1 MKRLQ
6 NRKRLKV
13 LGSIIASALI
23 SVGAIDS
30 VRAQI
35 PVTDVAS
42 LIQQIQ
48 SYLQIINQYE
58 TQIRQYQTQIQQYQN
73 MVQNTAQLLNGGSWT
88 NIQSALAGIS
98 SILNNGQSIITTV
111 GNVNQ
116 QMAALFPTF
125 PALLTTQVTQAS
137 YVSSYQALS
146 NNTNDG
152 FRRALA
158 AADDATKS
166 LVTDQSQLNGLR
178 NQAQSTSGNL
188 QALQSVAALTLQS
201 VTQLEQLK
209 QLLSLNLGAATQY
222 YAQQQELD
230 AEREA
235 ATQKALNGTFP
246 GFGTGKSYGYQDL

>member
-58 TQIRQYQTQIQQYQN
+58 TQIQQYQN

-116 QMAALFPTF
+116 QMSALFPTF
-125 PALLTTQVTQAS
+125 PALLTTQVTQNS

-146 NNTNDG
+146 NTTNDG
-152 FRRALA
+152 FRSALA
-158 AADDATKS
+158 AADRARNDLAS
-166 LVTDQSQLNGLR
+166 DQNALR
-178 NQAQSTSGNL
+178 ALTSQAQSATGSV
-188 QALQSVAALTLQS
+188 QAIQSVAAVDAQTMTL
-201 VTQLEQLK
+201 LEQLK
-209 QLLSLNLGAATQY
+209 QLLAVNLGAANQY
-222 YAQQQELD
+222 YAQQQDLD

-235 ATQKALNGTFP
+235 ATQTALNGTFP
-246 GFGTGKSYGYQDL
+246 G

>member
-23 SVGAIDS
+23 SVAAIDS
-30 VRAQI
+30 ARAQI

-158 AADDATKS
+158 AVDDATKS
-166 LVTDQSQLNGLR
+166 LVTDQSQINGLR

-209 QLLSLNLGAATQY
+209 QLLSLNLGAANQY

>member
-23 SVGAIDS
+23 SVGAIDPA
-30 VRAQI
+30 RAQI

-48 SYLQIINQYE
+48 SYLQIIN
-58 TQIRQYQTQIQQYQN
+58 QYQTQIQQYQN

-146 NNTNDG
+146 NNTN
-152 FRRALA
+152 
-158 AADDATKS
+158 
-166 LVTDQSQLNGLR
+166 
-178 NQAQSTSGNL
+178 
-188 QALQSVAALTLQS
+188 
-201 VTQLEQLK
+201 
-209 QLLSLNLGAATQY
+209 
-222 YAQQQELD
+222 
-230 AEREA
+230 
-235 ATQKALNGTFP
+235 
-246 GFGTGKSYGYQDL
+246 

>member
-1 MKRLQ
+1 MKRST
-6 NRKRLKV
+6 NRKQPKV
-13 LGSIIASALI
+13 LASLIASALI
-23 SVGAIDS
+23 SVGGNDGA
-30 VRAQI
+30 RAQI

-42 LIQQIQ
+42 LIQQVQ

-73 MVQNTAQLLNGGSWT
+73 MLQNTAQLLGGGSWT

-98 SILNNGQSIITTV
+98 SILSNGQSIITTV

-116 QMAALFPTF
+116 QMSALFPTF
-125 PALLTTQVTQAS
+125 PALLTTAVTQAS
-137 YVSSYQALS
+137 YVLSYQALS

-166 LVTDQSQLNGLR
+166 LAMDQSQINGLKT
-178 NQAQSTSGNL
+178 QAQSASGNL
-188 QALQSVAALTLQS
+188 QALQSVAALAAQS

-209 QLLSLNLGAATQY
+209 QLLSLNLGAANQY

>member
-1 MKRLQ
+1 MKRST

-13 LGSIIASALI
+13 LGGIVASALI
-23 SVGAIDS
+23 SVCTTQSA
-30 VRAQI
+30 RAQI

-42 LIQQIQ
+42 LIQQIK

-58 TQIRQYQTQIQQYQN
+58 TQIRQFQTQIQQYQN

-88 NIQSALAGIS
+88 NIQSALAGINN
-98 SILNNGQSIITTV
+98 ILNNGQSIITTV

-116 QMAALFPTF
+116 QMSALFPTF
-125 PALLTTQVTQAS
+125 PALLTTQVTQTS

-152 FRRALA
+152 FRSALA
-158 AADDATKS
+158 AADRARND
-166 LVTDQSQLNGLR
+166 LVGDQNALR
-178 NQAQSTSGNL
+178 TLTSQAQSATGSV
-188 QALQSVAALTLQS
+188 QAIQSVAAVDAQTMTL
-201 VTQLEQLK
+201 LEQLK
-209 QLLSLNLGAATQY
+209 QLLAVNLGAANQY

-246 GFGTGKSYGYQDL
+246 GFGTGKSYSYQDL

>member
-1 MKRLQ
+1 MKRST

-13 LGSIIASALI
+13 LGSIVAGALI
-23 SVGAIDS
+23 SVGSNDCA
-30 VRAQI
+30 RAQI

-58 TQIRQYQTQIQQYQN
+58 TQIRQFQTQIQQYQN

-116 QMAALFPTF
+116 QMSALFPTF
-125 PALLTTQVTQAS
+125 PALLTTQVTQNS

-152 FRRALA
+152 FRSALA
-158 AADDATKS
+158 AADRARNDLAS
-166 LVTDQSQLNGLR
+166 DQNALR
-178 NQAQSTSGNL
+178 ALTSQAQSATGSV
-188 QALQSVAALTLQS
+188 QAIQSVAAVDAQTMTL
-201 VTQLEQLK
+201 LEQLK
-209 QLLSLNLGAATQY
+209 QLLAVNLGAANQY

-235 ATQKALNGTFP
+235 ATQKALNGPFP

>member
-6 NRKRLKV
+6 NRRRLKV

-23 SVGAIDS
+23 SVGAIDPA
-30 VRAQI
+30 RAQI

-116 QMAALFPTF
+116 QMSALFPTF
-125 PALLTTQVTQAS
+125 PTLLTTQVTQNS
-137 YVSSYQALS
+137 FVSSYQALS

-158 AADDATKS
+158 AVDDATKS
-166 LVTDQSQLNGLR
+166 LVTDQSQINGLR
-178 NQAQSTSGNL
+178 NQAQST
-188 QALQSVAALTLQS
+188 
-201 VTQLEQLK
+201 LK
-209 QLLSLNLGAATQY
+209 QLLSLNLGAANQY